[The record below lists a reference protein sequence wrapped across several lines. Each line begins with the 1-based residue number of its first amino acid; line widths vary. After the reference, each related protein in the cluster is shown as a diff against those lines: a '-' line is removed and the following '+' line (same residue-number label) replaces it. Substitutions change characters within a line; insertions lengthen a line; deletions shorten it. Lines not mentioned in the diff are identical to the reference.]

1 LTSPVAVAVIL
12 AAGAGRRVGG
22 VAKALLRRA
31 DGTTLLEAVV
41 TCARAAGVSRCLVV
55 VGPPHDRVTAAEA
68 ARLGVA
74 VAHNAAA
81 HLGMASSVATG
92 FARLLAGDPAPG
104 PADVTSGPADS
115 TSGPADGTSGPADST
130 SAQQPTIGLLW
141 PVDHAHVQPGTVRTL
156 IHACAPDGAAVPT
169 HLGRGGHPA
178 GFGRALWPALA
189 TCTEAPQ
196 GARSVLHELARIAP
210 DHVVRIEV
218 DDAGVIADIDTPED
232 RT

>member
-41 TCARAAGVSRCLVV
+41 TCARAAGVSRCIVV
-55 VGPPHDRVTAAEA
+55 VGPPHDGVTAAEA

-74 VAHNAAA
+74 VAHNADT

-92 FARLLAGDPAPG
+92 FAHLLAGDPAPAG
-104 PADVTSGPADS
+104 DAPADDAPAQ
-115 TSGPADGTSGPADST
+115 AE
-130 SAQQPTIGLLW
+130 QPTIGLLW
-141 PVDHAHVQPGTVRTL
+141 PVDHAHVQPATVRTI
-156 IHACAPDGAAVPT
+156 IHACTPDGAAVPT
-169 HLGRGGHPA
+169 YQGRGGHPA
-178 GFGRALWPALA
+178 GFGRMLWPALA
-189 TCTEAPQ
+189 TCAGAPQ

>member
-1 LTSPVAVAVIL
+1 MTSPVVVAVIL

-41 TCARAAGVSRCLVV
+41 TCARAAGVSRCIVV
-55 VGPPHDRVTAAEA
+55 VGPPHDGVTAAEA

-74 VAHNAAA
+74 VAHNADA

-92 FARLLAGDPAPG
+92 FAHLLAGDPAPT
-104 PADVTSGPADS
+104 PALTE
-115 TSGPADGTSGPADST
+115 
-130 SAQQPTIGLLW
+130 QPTIGLLW
-141 PVDHAHVQPGTVRTL
+141 PVDHASVQPATVRT
-156 IHACAPDGAAVPT
+156 IIRACVPDGAAVPT
-169 HLGRGGHPA
+169 YQGRGGHPA
-178 GFGRALWPALA
+178 GFGRVLWPALA
-189 TCTEAPQ
+189 TCAGAPQ
-196 GARSVLHELARIAP
+196 GARTVLHELARIAP

-232 RT
+232 RA

>member
-1 LTSPVAVAVIL
+1 MTAPVTVAVIL

-41 TCARAAGVSRCLVV
+41 TCARAAGVSRCIVV
-55 VGPPHDRVTAAEA
+55 VGPPHDGVTAAEA

-74 VAHNAAA
+74 VAHNADA

-92 FARLLAGDPAPG
+92 FARLLAGDPAPADDSSA
-104 PADVTSGPADS
+104 PAE
-115 TSGPADGTSGPADST
+115 
-130 SAQQPTIGLLW
+130 QPTIGLLW
-141 PVDHAHVQPGTVRTL
+141 PVDHAHVQPATVRTL
-156 IHACAPDGAAVPT
+156 IHACMPDGAAVPT
-169 HLGRGGHPA
+169 YQGRGGHPA
-178 GFGRALWPALA
+178 GFGRVLWPALA
-189 TCTEAPQ
+189 TCAEAPQ

-218 DDAGVIADIDTPED
+218 DDAGVIADIDTPGD